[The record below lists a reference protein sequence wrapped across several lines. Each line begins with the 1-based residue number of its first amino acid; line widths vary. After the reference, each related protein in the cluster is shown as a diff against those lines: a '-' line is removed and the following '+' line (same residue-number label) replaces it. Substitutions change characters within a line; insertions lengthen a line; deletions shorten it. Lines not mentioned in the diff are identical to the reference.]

1 MLRSRTWSLLTSSPP
16 NRIRPAS
23 EDSSPAIILSKV
35 VLPEPDGPSR
45 AVSLPSGM
53 SSDTSFRAWNLPKDL
68 LMRSIVMLISCT
80 SCFRRR
86 VFISGLSPFH
96 NGLGD
101 QCQYGDSGQ
110 QRGRGKRAGH
120 VVILIKQFNM
130 QR

>member
-1 MLRSRTWSLLTSSPP
+1 MSITIDRIKKSFGKFQALNDVSLD
-16 NRIRPAS
+16 I
-23 EDSSPAIILSKV
+23 
-35 VLPEPDGPSR
+35 PEGK
-45 AVSLPSGM
+45 SLPSGI
-53 SSDTSFRAWNLPKDL
+53 SSETSFRAWNLPKDF

-86 VFISGLSPFH
+86 VFNSGLSPFH

-101 QCQYGDSGQ
+101 QCQYGDSRQ